1 MAKAR
6 TPRQSWIDE
15 GLRVLEAGG
24 PDAVRVEALAKNLG
38 VTKGGFYGYFADRR
52 ELLEAMLDAWE
63 SRSIDDV
70 LAQVERESDPKSR
83 AVRARDLTF
92 SEELLPIDLAMRD
105 WARRDSGV
113 ADRLQRVDDRRLDLL
128 RTVIGMWFSDPL
140 EVEAR
145 STLAMLTSIGAHFVT
160 LDHHELSRDEVLTRA
175 ASIILGD
182 GDDRASTKRPSPSR
196 GIGL

>member
-70 LAQVERESDPKSR
+70 IAQVERESDPKSR

-92 SEELLPIDLAMRD
+92 SEELLPIDLAIRD